1 MSAAMAYRPQH
12 HPDESVLMDFAAGAA
27 REAGAVLIA
36 THLAL
41 CPCCRD
47 MVKKLESLGGALIE
61 DLPPSALA
69 PRSLE
74 AVMARLDEPVAAA
87 NQRPRPDPRAT
98 AMAGAPSGVPNPLR
112 DYLGADLAALA
123 WRKIGPG
130 VAQVDVPVAS
140 TSNGARE
147 RMRLLRIGAGSAIP
161 RHTHRGTEMVLV
173 LSGGFRDRGE
183 RFLRGDFAMS
193 DQHVDHQPVV
203 DEDSDCVCLSVTDGP
218 LRFTGP
224 LGRILNLFVRF

>member
-1 MSAAMAYRPQH
+1 MNSAMAYRPQH
-12 HPDESVLMDFAAGAA
+12 HPDESVLMDFATGAA

-47 MVKKLESLGGALIE
+47 TVKKLESLGGALIE
-61 DLPPSALA
+61 DLPPSTLT
-69 PRSLE
+69 PGSLE

-87 NQRPRPDPRAT
+87 SRRPRAAAR
-98 AMAGAPSGVPNPLR
+98 AMARSGAPSGVPSPLR
-112 DYLGADLAALA
+112 DYLGADVAELA

-130 VAQVDVPVAS
+130 VSQVDVPVAS
-140 TSNGARE
+140 ASGPVRE

-173 LSGGFRDRGE
+173 LSGGFRDGDR
-183 RFLRGDFAMS
+183 RFLRGDFSLS
-193 DQHVDHQPVV
+193 DEHVDHQPVV

>member
-69 PRSLE
+69 PDSLA
-74 AVMARLDEPVAAA
+74 AVMARLDEPVVAHI
-87 NQRPRPDPRAT
+87 QQPRSGAHASVGSSAT
-98 AMAGAPSGVPNPLR
+98 SGVPSPLR
-112 DYLGADLAALA
+112 DYIGADLTELA
-123 WRKIGPG
+123 WHKIGPG
-130 VAQVDVPVAS
+130 VSQVDLPVGRG
-140 TSNGARE
+140 NGSSRE
-147 RMRLLRIGAGSAIP
+147 RMRLLRVGAGSAIP

-183 RFLRGDFAMS
+183 QYLRGDFAMS

-224 LGRILNLFVRF
+224 FGRILNLFVRF